1 MIHVKYHK
9 GLQQTSQH
17 KENVRF
23 VPHPV
28 GELVFNDLIYIMPPP
43 QFFLRQQIPKALL
56 SAFIWEDDGKVW
68 TDGKLSRCL
77 EDASIQAGTLGLH
90 IANRWQMTI
99 AVVKTKCAS
108 QIRQF
113 EANDEDEDAQRMEDD
128 ARMRPGSAITRR
140 LFISLRLL

>member
-1 MIHVKYHK
+1 
-9 GLQQTSQH
+9 
-17 KENVRF
+17 
-23 VPHPV
+23 
-28 GELVFNDLIYIMPPP
+28 MPPP

-56 SAFIWEDDGKVW
+56 SAFIWEDD
-68 TDGKLSRCL
+68 
-77 EDASIQAGTLGLH
+77 GLH